1 MRLSITH
8 RQSGKP
14 AYNDQQLIESLKR
27 QAPGAFDDF
36 MSRYKHRLY
45 GFIYHHVRNED
56 LAYDLLQDT
65 CVRVYKYIG
74 NYDESKPFTTWLFSI
89 AINLCRSQARKA
101 RLRSSYSLD
110 TVVNAETGATYH
122 DTLADKN
129 PGTEDIAGARQQLRK
144 VNAEIERLPHKL
156 KSALIAFA
164 IEGNTQEECAAMLG
178 ITPKTLETRVY
189 RARKILTDKLKL
201 GRP

>member
-8 RQSGKP
+8 RRSGKP
-14 AYNDQQLIESLKR
+14 AYDDQQLIESLKR
-27 QAPGAFDDF
+27 QEPGAFDEF

-65 CVRVYKYIG
+65 CVRVYKHIG

-89 AINLCRSQARKA
+89 AINLCRSHARKA

-129 PGTEDIAGARQQLRK
+129 PGTEDISTEIGTFSVEKESKFKDDDTKDLSLPLDQDFLR
-144 VNAEIERLPHKL
+144 L
-156 KSALIAFA
+156 K
-164 IEGNTQEECAAMLG
+164 
-178 ITPKTLETRVY
+178 PR
-189 RARKILTDKLKL
+189 
-201 GRP
+201 